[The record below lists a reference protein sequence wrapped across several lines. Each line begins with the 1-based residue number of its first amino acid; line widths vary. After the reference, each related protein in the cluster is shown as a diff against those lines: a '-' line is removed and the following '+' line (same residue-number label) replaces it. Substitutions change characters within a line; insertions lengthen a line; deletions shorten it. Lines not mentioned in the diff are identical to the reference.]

1 MKKLLLFMT
10 TLGLALAA
18 PAQAQPQPARSQ
30 NLALDDSQTYPVASP
45 NRTRAAELDFRAKR
59 DKHNHHSGHPKV
71 KVEPDALVWVDANGQ
86 PAGRFS
92 SDNAM
97 VVHYNDQLA
106 LLLGLTSVR
115 CTSPDS
121 TGQCTYLGG
130 ARWGEPQQ
138 IKISFTTFD
147 CSGPSY
153 LPSSTPATPY
163 LGIPVLDGD
172 RTYLYLAKVS
182 DAVEV
187 ILRTTFFNNRCEALE
202 RQFPVIAYPTHA
214 VIPASAIGME
224 PFTVK

>member
-30 NLALDDSQTYPVASP
+30 NLALDNGQTYPVASP

-71 KVEPDALVWVDANGQ
+71 EPDALVWVDANGQ
-86 PAGRFS
+86 TAGRFS

-130 ARWGEPQQ
+130 ACWGEPQQ